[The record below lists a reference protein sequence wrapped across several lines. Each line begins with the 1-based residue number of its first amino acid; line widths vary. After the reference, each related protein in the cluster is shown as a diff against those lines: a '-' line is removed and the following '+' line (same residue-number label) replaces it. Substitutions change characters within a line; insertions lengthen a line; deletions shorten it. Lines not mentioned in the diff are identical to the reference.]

1 MSIRNLRTLVAIF
14 KQGSF
19 AAAADQLCLTQSAI
33 SQQIRALEDDLGVKL
48 FDRTGRSPQLNTD
61 GHEACQRA
69 RVILQQYDAMAEGLG
84 PAGELR
90 GNLAVGAIY
99 TVQITSLAP
108 VLAELRC
115 QYPELFVR
123 VYRGMSADLVGRVEE
138 GELDAVIVTG
148 PPLKQSR
155 ECDWHTLSTERFYV
169 ISPIDYP
176 EVDATELLQRYPFI
190 RLDRR
195 AWAGT
200 LIDDE
205 LRAQG
210 LAPHET
216 IELDSLQAALSMV
229 EHGLGV
235 TIMPLDQTSVRDIA
249 GQFRLTPF
257 GRPTLSREI
266 GLYQRR
272 KHNRP
277 QLTRLLLDGM
287 KRFYS
292 A

>member
-1 MSIRNLRTLVAIF
+1 MSIRNLRTLVAVF

-48 FDRTGRSPQLNTD
+48 FDRSGRSPQLNTD

-69 RVILQQYDAMAEGLG
+69 LAILQQYDALGEGLG
-84 PAGELR
+84 PAGELQ
-90 GNLAVGAIY
+90 GNLSVGAIY

-108 VLAELRC
+108 VLAELRSH
-115 QYPELFVR
+115 YPELFIR
-123 VYRGMSADLVGRVEE
+123 VFRGMSAELVGRVEE

-148 PPLKQSR
+148 PPLKQAR
-155 ECDWHTLSTERFYV
+155 DCDWHTLSSERFYV

-190 RLDRR
+190 RFDRR

-205 LRAQG
+205 LRKQG
-210 LAPHET
+210 LRPNEAM
-216 IELDSLQAALSMV
+216 ELDSLQAALSMV
-229 EHGLGV
+229 QQGLGV
-235 TIMPLDQTSVRDIA
+235 TIMPLDQATVGEISSR
-249 GQFRLTPF
+249 FRLTPF
-257 GRPTLSREI
+257 GQPALSREI

-277 QLTRLLLDGM
+277 QLVQLLLAGM
-287 KRFYS
+287 THFYS